1 MMTGS
6 TQTNF
11 DPRPYQDEC
20 VQAMLHYTGHAAITS
35 LAVGLGKT
43 KITTDFARAIVKR
56 GGRVLLLAH
65 REELVRNPVDN
76 YLSDIRCGIERGTE
90 HARRDEPIISAS
102 VQSLS
107 GARLKQYPHD
117 YFTHICIDEAHHA
130 VCSSYRKILDY
141 FSGYQLF
148 GTTATCHRYDG
159 QALGQIFDDV
169 LFVRD
174 LRFGIANGY
183 LCDIDCQRVQLQYD
197 LGQVHIRKGDFVQTE
212 LEQTLSGTA
221 ESVAEVYERYAV
233 GQTIIFCVS
242 ATEAQAAADSINRR
256 NGPIA
261 SAILGTTKN
270 RAALLQDFATGK
282 IKVLTSYQVLTEGV
296 DTKNAQTA
304 IIARPVARTN
314 PGLYQQMVGRVLRT
328 APRKSRALIIDCTG
342 ISESCEICTAPTLLG
357 LEYYVPPPASRNSKT
372 RLLDIPLDTL
382 TMDQIPSSWIRSQ
395 HTVDIWSHAMGVFTH
410 GIAWEKLPDGCAF
423 LDAGSSSFLV
433 SQADPLGYVTLYEN
447 KTNHG
452 KMPLQTA
459 LDTVCSICR
468 TKLAYERQFWSLRRK
483 KRWAYDPATPA
494 QIALLCSYMPGIAE
508 DSFTGLSKADAQYC
522 LQQLRYYH
530 NKREGVY

>member
-174 LRFGIANGY
+174 LRFGIENGY

-197 LGQVHIRKGDFVQTE
+197 LGQVHIRKGDFVQAE

-233 GQTIIFCVS
+233 GPTIIFCVCHGS
-242 ATEAQAAADSINRR
+242 ASCRR
-256 NGPIA
+256 
-261 SAILGTTKN
+261 
-270 RAALLQDFATGK
+270 
-282 IKVLTSYQVLTEGV
+282 
-296 DTKNAQTA
+296 
-304 IIARPVARTN
+304 
-314 PGLYQQMVGRVLRT
+314 
-328 APRKSRALIIDCTG
+328 
-342 ISESCEICTAPTLLG
+342 
-357 LEYYVPPPASRNSKT
+357 
-372 RLLDIPLDTL
+372 
-382 TMDQIPSSWIRSQ
+382 Q
-395 HTVDIWSHAMGVFTH
+395 H
-410 GIAWEKLPDGCAF
+410 
-423 LDAGSSSFLV
+423 
-433 SQADPLGYVTLYEN
+433 
-447 KTNHG
+447 
-452 KMPLQTA
+452 
-459 LDTVCSICR
+459 
-468 TKLAYERQFWSLRRK
+468 
-483 KRWAYDPATPA
+483 
-494 QIALLCSYMPGIAE
+494 
-508 DSFTGLSKADAQYC
+508 
-522 LQQLRYYH
+522 
-530 NKREGVY
+530 